1 MFYRQ
6 RWKDEELPLTELA
19 AVGASWGTGLGLGV
33 KKSLFRIIRI
43 YNFALHVDSEKYV
56 DLPHFTTDTLL
67 LNSL

>member
-6 RWKDEELPLTELA
+6 QWKDEELPLTELT

-33 KKSLFRIIRI
+33 KKRLFRIIRI